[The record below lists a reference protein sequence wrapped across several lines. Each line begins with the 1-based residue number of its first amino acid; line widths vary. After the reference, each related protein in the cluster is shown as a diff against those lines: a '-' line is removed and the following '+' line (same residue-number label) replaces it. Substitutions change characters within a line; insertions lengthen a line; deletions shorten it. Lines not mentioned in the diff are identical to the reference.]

1 MKPAAEHGH
10 RCGFVAVVGRPNV
23 GKSTLVN
30 TMVGQ
35 KFSITSNRPQTTRH
49 RILGIATGDA
59 SQIVFVDTPGIHTG
73 HRRALNRAMNRT
85 ASRAL
90 IGVDLVLMVVEAS
103 GWVRDD
109 DRVLGRVGG
118 EAAPAVL
125 VLNKIDRARRREAI
139 LPVLAD
145 TARRHDFAATVP
157 VCARNGENLE
167 RLRDVVEAHLPA
179 GPPVFPQD
187 HYTDR
192 SEAFLAAE
200 IVREKLIRRLGQE
213 LPHRLTVE
221 IERFVEME
229 GRTVINALV
238 LVERDQHKAIVIG
251 RGGARLKEAG
261 SAARRDIA
269 RMLGRPVHMEV
280 WVKVRE
286 GWSDDER
293 ALRGLGLAE

>member
-30 TMVGQ
+30 AMVGQ

-90 IGVDLVLMVVEAS
+90 IGVDLALMVVEAT

-109 DRVLGRVGG
+109 DRVLGRIGG

-125 VLNKIDRARRREAI
+125 VLNKIDRVRRREAI

-157 VCARNGENLE
+157 VCARTGENLE

-221 IERFVEME
+221 IERFVEVE

-269 RMLGRPVHMEV
+269 RMLGRPVHLEV

>member
-30 TMVGQ
+30 AMVGQ

-103 GWVRDD
+103 GWVRAD

-125 VLNKIDRARRREAI
+125 VLNKIDRVRRREAV

-157 VCARNGENLE
+157 VCARTGENLE

-179 GPPVFPQD
+179 SPPVFPQD

-221 IERFVEME
+221 IERFVEVE

-238 LVERDQHKAIVIG
+238 LVERNQHKAIVIG

-269 RMLGRPVHMEV
+269 RMLGRPVHLEV

-293 ALRGLGLAE
+293 ALRRLGLAE

>member
-1 MKPAAEHGH
+1 MKPAAEHDH

-30 TMVGQ
+30 AMVGE
-35 KFSITSNRPQTTRH
+35 KLSITSNRPQTTRH

-73 HRRALNRAMNRT
+73 HRRALNRALNRT

-118 EAAPAVL
+118 EAAPSVL
-125 VLNKIDRARRREAI
+125 VLNKIDRARRREAV

-157 VCARNGENLE
+157 VCARTGENLD

-187 HYTDR
+187 HFTDR

-213 LPHRLTVE
+213 LPHRLAVE
-221 IERFVEME
+221 IERFVEVE

-238 LVERDQHKAIVIG
+238 LVERSQHKAIVIG
-251 RGGARLKEAG
+251 RGGGRLKEAG

-269 RMLGRPVHMEV
+269 RMLGRPVHLEV

>member
-1 MKPAAEHGH
+1 MTERDH
-10 RCGFVAVVGRPNV
+10 RCGFVTVVGRPNV

-30 TMVGQ
+30 TMIGR
-35 KFSITSNRPQTTRH
+35 KLSITSSRPQTTRH

-85 ASRAL
+85 ATRAM
-90 IGVDLVLMVVEAS
+90 IGVDLVMMVVEAS

-109 DRVLGRVGG
+109 DIVLGRVAG
-118 EAAPAVL
+118 EAQPAIL
-125 VLNKIDRARRREAI
+125 VLNKVDRARRRESI

-145 TARRHDFAATVP
+145 TARRHDFVAVVP
-157 VCARNGENLE
+157 VCARTGENLD
-167 RLRDVVEAHLPA
+167 RLRDAVEAHLPA
-179 GPPVFPQD
+179 GPPVFPED

-213 LPHRLTVE
+213 LPHRLNVE
-221 IERFVEME
+221 VERFVEE
-229 GRTVINALV
+229 GRRTRIDALV
-238 LVERDQHKAIVIG
+238 LVERRQHKAIVIG
-251 RGGARLKEAG
+251 KGGERLKDAG
-261 SAARRDIA
+261 IAARRDIA
-269 RMLGRPVHMEV
+269 RMLGRPVHLEI

>member
-30 TMVGQ
+30 AMVGQ

-109 DRVLGRVGG
+109 DHVLGRVGG

-125 VLNKIDRARRREAI
+125 VLNKIDRVRRREAI

-145 TARRHDFAATVP
+145 TTRRHDFAATVP
-157 VCARNGENLE
+157 VCARTGENLD

-179 GPPVFPQD
+179 GPPVYAQD
-187 HYTDR
+187 HFTDR

-221 IERFVEME
+221 IERFVEE
-229 GRTVINALV
+229 ERRTLINALV
-238 LVERDQHKAIVIG
+238 LVERAQHKAIVIG
-251 RGGARLKEAG
+251 RGGGRLKEAG

-269 RMLGRPVHMEV
+269 RMLGRPVHLEV

-293 ALRGLGLAE
+293 ALRGFGLAE

>member
-1 MKPAAEHGH
+1 M
-10 RCGFVAVVGRPNV
+10 
-23 GKSTLVN
+23 
-30 TMVGQ
+30 
-35 KFSITSNRPQTTRH
+35 
-49 RILGIATGDA
+49 
-59 SQIVFVDTPGIHTG
+59 
-73 HRRALNRAMNRT
+73 
-85 ASRAL
+85 
-90 IGVDLVLMVVEAS
+90 
-103 GWVRDD
+103 
-109 DRVLGRVGG
+109 
-118 EAAPAVL
+118 
-125 VLNKIDRARRREAI
+125 
-139 LPVLAD
+139 
-145 TARRHDFAATVP
+145 
-157 VCARNGENLE
+157 
-167 RLRDVVEAHLPA
+167 
-179 GPPVFPQD
+179 FPQD

-221 IERFVEME
+221 IERFVEVE

-251 RGGARLKEAG
+251 RGGGRLKEAG

-269 RMLGRPVHMEV
+269 RMLGRPVHLEV

>member
-30 TMVGQ
+30 AMVGQ

-90 IGVDLVLMVVEAS
+90 IGVDLVLMVVEVS

-125 VLNKIDRARRREAI
+125 VLNKIDRVRRREAI

-145 TARRHDFAATVP
+145 MAPRHDFAATVP
-157 VCARNGENLE
+157 VCARTGENLE

-221 IERFVEME
+221 IERFVEVE

-269 RMLGRPVHMEV
+269 RMLGRPVHLEV
-280 WVKVRE
+280 WVMVRE

>member
-1 MKPAAEHGH
+1 MTPAAEHDH

-30 TMVGQ
+30 AMVGQ

-90 IGVDLVLMVVEAS
+90 IGVDLVLMVVESS

-109 DRVLGRVGG
+109 DRVLARVGG

-125 VLNKIDRARRREAI
+125 VLNKIDRVRRREAI

-145 TARRHDFAATVP
+145 TTRRHDFAATVP
-157 VCARNGENLE
+157 VCARTGENLE
-167 RLRDVVEAHLPA
+167 RLRDIVEAYLPA

-221 IERFVEME
+221 IERFVEVE

-261 SAARRDIA
+261 SAARRDIT
-269 RMLGRPVHMEV
+269 RMLGRPVHLEV

-286 GWSDDER
+286 GWSNDER

>member
-30 TMVGQ
+30 AMVGQ

-125 VLNKIDRARRREAI
+125 VLNKIDRVRRREAI

-145 TARRHDFAATVP
+145 TAPRHDFAATVP
-157 VCARNGENLE
+157 VCARTGENLD

-221 IERFVEME
+221 IERFVEVE

-251 RGGARLKEAG
+251 RGGVRLKEAG

-269 RMLGRPVHMEV
+269 RMLGRPVHLEV
-280 WVKVRE
+280 WVKVKE

>member
-125 VLNKIDRARRREAI
+125 VLNKIDRVRRREAI

-145 TARRHDFAATVP
+145 TTRRHDFAATVP
-157 VCARNGENLE
+157 VCARTGENLE
-167 RLRDVVEAHLPA
+167 RLREVVETHLPA

-192 SEAFLAAE
+192 SEAFLSAE

-221 IERFVEME
+221 IERFVEVE

-269 RMLGRPVHMEV
+269 RMLGRSVHLEV